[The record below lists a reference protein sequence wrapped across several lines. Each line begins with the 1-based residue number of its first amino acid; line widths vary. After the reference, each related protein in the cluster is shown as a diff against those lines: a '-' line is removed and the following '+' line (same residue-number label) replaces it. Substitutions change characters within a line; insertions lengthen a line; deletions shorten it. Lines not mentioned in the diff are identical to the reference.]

1 MTYVKTFS
9 PPPICRKEIL
19 RYAGVKGEA
28 SDIQRLLEEC
38 LQEAESKLIYRVC
51 WELVPVSQNNGA
63 LDFVFA
69 QTTSRDLAKN
79 LKECERA
86 ILFAATVGPQ
96 LDMLI
101 ARYSRISPAKALL
114 FNAIGAERIE
124 SLCDLF
130 CNEQK
135 AQGLCLRPRFSPGYG
150 DLPLQIQNDIFRVL
164 DCPRKIGLTLNKSL
178 LMSPS
183 KSVTAIVGLRPCAG
197 SHPKNSCSSCSKTD
211 CIYRR
216 TTE

>member
-9 PPPICRKEIL
+9 PPPVHRNEIL
-19 RYAGVKGEA
+19 RYAGVKGEVP
-28 SDIQRLLEEC
+28 DIQVLLEEC
-38 LQEAESKLIYRVC
+38 LQEAESKLSYRVC

-79 LKECERA
+79 LKGCEKA

-150 DLPLQIQNDIFRVL
+150 DLPLSFQKDIFRVL
-164 DCPRKIGLTLNKSL
+164 DCPGKIGLTLNESL
-178 LMSPS
+178 VMSPS
-183 KSVTAIVGLRPCAG
+183 KSVTAFIGIGNQSCAQ
-197 SHPKNSCSSCSKTD
+197 SNRCATCRKQD
-211 CIYRR
+211 CAYRR
-216 TTE
+216 SE

>member
-1 MTYVKTFS
+1 MTYVKTYS
-9 PPPICRKEIL
+9 PPPVRRKEIL

-51 WELVPVSQNNGA
+51 WELVPVAQKDES

-69 QTTSRDLAKN
+69 QTASRDLAKN
-79 LKECERA
+79 LKGCEKA

-101 ARYSRISPAKALL
+101 TRYSRISPAKALL
-114 FNAIGAERIE
+114 LNAIGAERIE

-130 CNEQK
+130 CSELK
-135 AQGLCLRPRFSPGYG
+135 VKGLCLRPRFSPGYG
-150 DLPLQIQNDIFRVL
+150 DLPLSFQKDIFRVL
-164 DCPRKIGLTLNKSL
+164 DCPGKIGLTLNESL
-178 LMSPS
+178 VMSPS
-183 KSVTAIVGLRPCAG
+183 KSVTAFIGIGKQDCDQSVGCAACR
-197 SHPKNSCSSCSKTD
+197 KQD
-211 CIYRR
+211 CAYRR
-216 TTE
+216 PE

>member
-150 DLPLQIQNDIFRVL
+150 DLPLSFQKDIFRVL
-164 DCPRKIGLTLNKSL
+164 DCPGKIGLTLNKSL
-178 LMSPS
+178 IMSPS
-183 KSVTAIVGLRPCAG
+183 KSVTAFIGIGKQVCDQSVSCAAC
-197 SHPKNSCSSCSKTD
+197 KKQD
-211 CIYRR
+211 CAYRR
-216 TTE
+216 SE

>member
-9 PPPICRKEIL
+9 PPPVHRNEIL
-19 RYAGVKGEA
+19 RYAGVKGEVP
-28 SDIQRLLEEC
+28 DIQVLLEEC
-38 LQEAESKLIYRVC
+38 LQEAECKLSYRVC

-63 LDFVFA
+63 LDLGFA
-69 QTTSRDLAKN
+69 ETPSRDLARN
-79 LKECERA
+79 LKGCEKA

-150 DLPLQIQNDIFRVL
+150 DLPLSFQKDIFRAL
-164 DCPRKIGLTLNKSL
+164 DCPGKIGLTLNESL
-178 LMSPS
+178 VMSPS
-183 KSVTAIVGLRPCAG
+183 KSVTALIGIGNQNCAQ
-197 SHPKNSCSSCSKTD
+197 SNRCAACAKSD
-211 CIYRR
+211 CAYRR
-216 TTE
+216 SE